1 MIADRSAHEVLRQV
15 ECPALHQPHAGRY
28 RRVATDAGGF
38 YQALSVPLKD
48 PAETVL
54 VAGAAGIAVG
64 AAAAILNRKTKGAAV
79 AAHEKVTV
87 KDLTKES

>member
-1 MIADRSAHEVLRQV
+1 
-15 ECPALHQPHAGRY
+15 
-28 RRVATDAGGF
+28 
-38 YQALSVPLKD
+38 
-48 PAETVL
+48 

-79 AAHEKVTV
+79 AAHETVTV